1 MSCTCT
7 YLPLVSSAR
16 GLNTTASAKA
26 PYIEPAIFDFHTKKE
41 LMPGTSLHL
50 SGHAFEAPIS
60 CVATSCRAKHVLL
73 DLAISLCS
81 CDLAVLRVL

>member
-1 MSCTCT
+1 MYM
-7 YLPLVSSAR
+7 YLF
-16 GLNTTASAKA
+16 TTSQLGERPQYNGQCEGAIYRAS
-26 PYIEPAIFDFHTKKE
+26 YFRLSYKKE